1 MELLRGLAGSD
12 LVLRLGWALV
22 HSLWQ
27 GLAVA
32 MLLAVVLRMLS
43 RRSPAARYLAA
54 CAAMVLMLAGLA
66 VTPWVLAP
74 SAVDRPAARA
84 ARTPSAVSA
93 MPIPAAPAD
102 VDGPPDTIPPSSD
115 LPAGY
120 GTGGEGKAAP
130 IAPVPGLLQ
139 RVGRVLQP
147 ALPWTV
153 AAWLAGVAVIGIY
166 QLTGY
171 LAAQRLRRLAV
182 RPAETTLETVV
193 SELARRLRLSRPVRV
208 LESALVRVPTVVGW
222 LWPAIL
228 LPVGFATGL
237 SPHQV
242 RAILLHELA
251 HIRRYD
257 YLVNL
262 LQTLVETLL
271 FYHPAVWWVSA
282 RVRGERENCC
292 DDAAVAAGGEPVSY
306 AESLL
311 ALAQRAADDRRLGS
325 PGRAR
330 AMAAATGVYAAGRPS
345 QLRLRVARL
354 LGAGARPHRRP
365 RTWPVALLVL
375 AAGLIGCATML
386 SAMGRPGQPDA
397 VTQSAGPALEF
408 RIAPYARSMGSL
420 RGIDPD
426 VLKAQREGLQQGRVG
441 RWWEDLADW
450 SGPFPQYI
458 WLPLHDDGTRH
469 PELVSGQYQGR
480 DYLLVSDRP
489 EDVMLAP
496 GPGRPAW
503 GLAKVYAQSDD
514 QNRPAV
520 GFQFDRNGA
529 ELFHALTSSH
539 IRQAMATV
547 VHGEVVSAPVIN
559 SAMQENGMILGQFTP
574 QQMKDLIRTLEKSLP
589 PTTEP
594 AEQFGPVIERTLNH
608 TGELSLINLDS
619 GEPVTSPREL
629 PKGNEEFIRWA
640 RTQGI
645 DAGGNVQSISPGLTG
660 FDLVAIP
667 IPNNFWDR
675 GDRRLLLQATSE
687 TTPGNPVF
695 LVAKELPATFIIKTR
710 EGSVGLLRILA
721 VDSQAGTVTVRYKL
735 LKDPTPEA
743 PSPST
748 APAATDQ
755 DGQAPQSAAQ
765 VPWGPEVKGLSARLR
780 AERTTWAA
788 DQTPRLWVD
797 IRVVDPAGDYYV
809 GLTQRN
815 YQLEMDGVWYVWADV
830 QGGRVEDMRSSRTLP
845 EQLVTISPMWAV
857 ARPEDLRWRSPD
869 EARPIHEY
877 AEHLALAPGRHS
889 VRLAYIAD
897 PARATTWPGVRV
909 ISNPVTIEVTPAD
922 TTGRPGTALAKAL
935 GPGRNP
941 IDSLGELQSVTD
953 PAARQKL
960 IDMASAQ
967 VREIVSAAGGTPLE
981 QPAGRLSQVMAELEQ
996 TDLSQREAVTNCLK
1010 QFRKIRWDMIVS
1022 LSGDPSVV
1030 PMVSPGS
1037 VPLAAP
1043 LPGMQVRRFLRL
1055 VVGTDRMTLEGED
1068 VTMES
1073 FLTAESLLT
1082 ALEAVPDREQTVLE
1096 FAVTGDDVP
1105 ASRVVE
1111 ATALAVAAAREYGF
1125 KYFSDTGTHPL
1136 GTMGDATKTLG
1147 ISQAWTEGPI
1157 TFDAPLAVDL
1167 KLLHPPMP
1175 GYRGSEPFEVL
1186 CAQRLTFTRQGNQ
1199 VQAGL
1204 AASLTSYPKATY
1216 VVTLELLD
1224 AAGKALAGKKAQLEA
1239 SGEAIGQALRFQ
1251 EHLIFPLG
1259 AADKLASATTWRLT
1273 LSIVSS
1279 DGIPTTTSA
1288 PAGVAEA
1295 AQEFLSLLQAEQWD
1309 QAGGLMAGVADA
1321 AQQIALLRRVSPEL
1335 GIVSMYADPSEGLAV
1350 TGPIKDE
1357 PAREGAF
1364 LIHLQNS
1371 SAGWRVAE
1379 VRHVGSVAAQLR
1391 IESFL
1396 GSHPDA
1402 RSEAVK
1408 EVSHNPFT
1416 APDTK
1421 ALVRPQEAMDLDA
1434 ARGDEVAP
1442 WPAAF
1447 DVAWTGDEWVL
1458 NPDSQARVMTIDG
1471 VEDFAGAAAKAI
1483 GMIKPLMTS
1492 RQRELAGPARFAAVL
1507 TSQGNL
1513 AIIEAAPAEGK
1524 APYGSLNW
1532 ALGRIVPEGDRY
1544 RVVKFDGFR
1553 RQFRQTQLDQPA
1565 PDRTTAHPAG
1575 TPATRPAAATPLHQ
1589 AAAGGHVQTVQELV
1603 RAGAD
1608 PNARD
1613 AAGQTPLHLAAA
1625 GGHGQTAEA
1634 LIRLGSDPNARDAA
1648 GQTPL
1653 HLAAAGGHGQ
1663 TAEALIRLGSDP
1675 AARDAA
1681 GQTPLDLA
1689 AAGGHGQTSQAL
1701 ATAGANPASQSAGPT
1716 GQVSAAAL
1724 VREVRAQEQWI
1735 EQANSFHAR
1744 VESRWTRN
1752 PDLVAQERAKLEA
1765 QDTQVPQ
1772 DERNNPNLRPE
1783 YTTTD
1788 ELAFDRQRIIQIS
1801 SDPGVCDRWR
1811 VWNGRECI
1819 ELSKP
1824 STSDR
1829 AMVVLAN
1836 KTELGR
1842 WFEHFWLTLS
1852 WLRAGPHTFWW
1863 TSERPEGQ
1871 EQLFGQPEEY
1881 VLIGQEPFRGRECYV
1896 LDCAA
1901 TFLTLY
1907 VGVDDHRLHGLTR
1920 HALESWTHP
1929 EIERVLMEL
1938 AAQHGAAL
1946 SSPQEYDQ
1954 WLHRQPL
1961 ELQHALSK
1969 EYSVRLRPVAKPQA
1983 THWLDDYRQVAPG
1996 CYLPMDQG
2004 YTIFRH
2010 TGPDQMVEDVRR
2022 QMKVTRIR
2030 VNEPLEDSLF
2040 DVRIPDGAQVEDRRQ
2055 PEDAF

>member
-84 ARTPSAVSA
+84 AWTPWAVSA
-93 MPIPAAPAD
+93 MPVPAAPAE
-102 VDGPPDTIPPSSD
+102 VDGQPDMIPPSSD

-130 IAPVPGLLQ
+130 IAPAPGLLQ

-182 RPAETTLETVV
+182 RPAERTLETVV

-208 LESALVRVPTVVGW
+208 LESALIRVPTVVGW

-262 LQTLVETLL
+262 LQTLAETLL

-282 RVRGERENCC
+282 RVRAERENCC
-292 DDAAVAAGGEPVSY
+292 DDAALAAGGEPVSY

-354 LGAGARPHRRP
+354 LGARPHRAP

-375 AAGLIGCATML
+375 AAGLGILVCCPDFLA
-386 SAMGRPGQPDA
+386 AMGRPQGQRKSDPTATALRYEVSIKDSARHPAEEGIVLTVRLTNSGQQTVAVPWGRIAYDDMFRFRISGPDGRELVGPGNRLMPPLARSQAEYKDLPPGGMLNYDIYLGRPGRNGQRWYFRKAGTYKLSAQYTSTWDSYIDAQTHQPVKVANAWTGSLQGQPVKFDYELPKRPDELPVTPNSPPRRRELEAPSDFGGVSVSGKVLDPQGKPMAGA
-397 VTQSAGPALEF
+397 VVTVFAMRP
-408 RIAPYARSMGSL
+408 
-420 RGIDPD
+420 
-426 VLKAQREGLQQGRVG
+426 QREGVG
-441 RWWEDLADW
+441 MERADTLDRQV
-450 SGPFPQYI
+450 SGP
-458 WLPLHDDGTRH
+458 DG
-469 PELVSGQYQGR
+469 
-480 DYLLVSDRP
+480 
-489 EDVMLAP
+489 
-496 GPGRPAW
+496 
-503 GLAKVYAQSDD
+503 
-514 QNRPAV
+514 
-520 GFQFDRNGA
+520 GFRFD
-529 ELFHALTSSH
+529 
-539 IRQAMATV
+539 
-547 VHGEVVSAPVIN
+547 
-559 SAMQENGMILGQFTP
+559 
-574 QQMKDLIRTLEKSLP
+574 SLP
-589 PTTEP
+589 DDPL
-594 AEQFGPVIERTLNH
+594 AFSVQADH
-608 TGELSLINLDS
+608 
-619 GEPVTSPREL
+619 SP
-629 PKGNEEFIRWA
+629 FA
-640 RTQGI
+640 R
-645 DAGGNVQSISPGLTG
+645 
-660 FDLVAIP
+660 
-667 IPNNFWDR
+667 
-675 GDRRLLLQATSE
+675 
-687 TTPGNPVF
+687 
-695 LVAKELPATFIIKTR
+695 AKERLAHQPPAKAYQTT
-710 EGSVGLLRILA
+710 LRMQPG
-721 VDSQAGTVTVRYKL
+721 VDVAGTVTDEQGR
-735 LKDPTPEA
+735 P
-743 PSPST
+743 
-748 APAATDQ
+748 
-755 DGQAPQSAAQ
+755 
-765 VPWGPEVKGLSARLR
+765 
-780 AERTTWAA
+780 
-788 DQTPRLWVD
+788 
-797 IRVVDPAGDYYV
+797 
-809 GLTQRN
+809 
-815 YQLEMDGVWYVWADV
+815 LE
-830 QGGRVEDMRSSRTLP
+830 
-845 EQLVTISPMWAV
+845 
-857 ARPEDLRWRSPD
+857 
-869 EARPIHEY
+869 
-877 AEHLALAPGRHS
+877 
-889 VRLAYIAD
+889 
-897 PARATTWPGVRV
+897 GVRV
-909 ISNPVTIEVTPAD
+909 QSYATNKTVYTGADGRFAISGLTPDRLDLDFWRAD
-922 TTGRPGTALAKAL
+922 YGRPTTSVAPSGGANQGDWTVVLKPS
-935 GPGRNP
+935 GP
-941 IDSLGELQSVTD
+941 DS
-953 PAARQKL
+953 P
-960 IDMASAQ
+960 ASAPATQ
-967 VREIVSAAGGTPLE
+967 V
-981 QPAGRLSQVMAELEQ
+981 
-996 TDLSQREAVTNCLK
+996 
-1010 QFRKIRWDMIVS
+1010 
-1022 LSGDPSVV
+1022 
-1030 PMVSPGS
+1030 
-1037 VPLAAP
+1037 
-1043 LPGMQVRRFLRL
+1043 GMRGRRFVRL
-1055 VVGTDRMTLEGED
+1055 VVGKDRMTLEGKD

-1073 FLTAESLLT
+1073 LPT
-1082 ALEAVPDREQTVLE
+1082 ALEAVPDRPQTVLE

-1125 KYFSDTGTHPL
+1125 EYFSDTGTHPL

-1147 ISQAWTEGPI
+1147 VSQVWTEGPI
-1157 TFDAPLAVDL
+1157 AFDAPLAVNL

-1186 CAQRLTFTRQGNQ
+1186 FAQRLTFTRQGNQ
-1199 VQAGL
+1199 VQGGL
-1204 AASLTSYPKATY
+1204 AARLTSYPKATY

-1224 AAGKALAGKKAQLEA
+1224 AAGKVLAGKKAQLEA

-1575 TPATRPAAATPLHQ
+1575 TSATQPAAATPLHQ

-1634 LIRLGSDPNARDAA
+1634 LIRLGSDPTARDAA

-1765 QDTQVPQ
+1765 QDTQVPV

-1901 TFLTLY
+1901 TFRTLY

-1938 AAQHGAAL
+1938 AAQHGASL
-1946 SSPQEYDQ
+1946 TSPQEYDQ

-1961 ELQHALSK
+1961 ELQHAISK